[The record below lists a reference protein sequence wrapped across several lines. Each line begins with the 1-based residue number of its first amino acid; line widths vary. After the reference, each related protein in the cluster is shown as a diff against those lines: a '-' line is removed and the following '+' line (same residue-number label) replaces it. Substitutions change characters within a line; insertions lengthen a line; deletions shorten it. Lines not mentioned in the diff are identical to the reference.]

1 MTSDGCGNG
10 TARGKG
16 GAMRGASLAGSVV
29 ACTGGAAAVMM
40 DGWELSKVGSNVER
54 AVDES

>member
-1 MTSDGCGNG
+1 
-10 TARGKG
+10 
-16 GAMRGASLAGSVV
+16 MRGASLAGSVV
-29 ACTGGAAAVMM
+29 ACNGGAAAATM